1 MLYQVHLAM
10 SGIRTHNLSGNA
22 LIAQVVVK
30 SRRTLQN
37 FEKMHELV
45 KKRYQQLLFHLK
57 CKIINKQ
64 FAYSMFLIFLVLL
77 HHLFLYINIYYKHN
91 VISTELRIQVLKTL
105 EVNNLYNMLICHAK
119 PGHVT

>member
-1 MLYQVHLAM
+1 
-10 SGIRTHNLSGNA
+10 
-22 LIAQVVVK
+22 
-30 SRRTLQN
+30 
-37 FEKMHELV
+37 MHELV

-119 PGHVT
+119 QGHVT

>member
-1 MLYQVHLAM
+1 
-10 SGIRTHNLSGNA
+10 
-22 LIAQVVVK
+22 
-30 SRRTLQN
+30 
-37 FEKMHELV
+37 
-45 KKRYQQLLFHLK
+45 
-57 CKIINKQ
+57 
-64 FAYSMFLIFLVLL
+64 MFLIFLVLL